1 MNKLYSMLVYFSK
14 IVICMYSERKEIDS
28 EQFDNH
34 KTGKLLKLDVSFLNE
49 SVMKIQKKYIAPNCL
64 KWITNQ
70 AVWQS
75 EY

>member
-1 MNKLYSMLVYFSK
+1 
-14 IVICMYSERKEIDS
+14 MYSKRKEIDS

-64 KWITNQ
+64 K
-70 AVWQS
+70 
-75 EY
+75 